1 MEDEM
6 AAVEVAMEEDIRHAV
21 RSVANLDTEHK
32 NAAKDLIGIFTVG
45 KIPHQVLNRIHKH
58 TI

>member
-1 MEDEM
+1 M
-6 AAVEVAMEEDIRHAV
+6 AAVEVAMEEDIRHVV

-32 NAAKDLIGIFTVG
+32 NAAKDLIRIFTVG
-45 KIPHQVLNRIHKH
+45 KILHQVLNRIHKH

>member
-1 MEDEM
+1 M
-6 AAVEVAMEEDIRHAV
+6 ATVEVEMEEDIRHVV
-21 RSVANLDTEHK
+21 RSVANLETEHK
-32 NAAKDLIGIFTVG
+32 NAEQDLIGIFTVG